1 MWYSS
6 TKIDYILGIL
16 DRIRNEFDLNAEKAG
31 KQYGNILIFSQWAEM
46 LHDIG
51 VGYLKGNNERLP

>member
-6 TKIDYILGIL
+6 TKIDYIMGIL
-16 DRIRNEFDLNAEKAG
+16 DRIRNEFDLNASEAG
-31 KQYGNILIFSQWAEM
+31 KKYGNILIFSQWAEM

-51 VGYLKGNNERLP
+51 VRLLTM

>member
-6 TKIDYILGIL
+6 SKIDYILGIL
-16 DRIRNEFDLNAEKAG
+16 DKIRNEFDLNADQAG

-51 VGYLKGNNERLP
+51 VSYLKGNNERLP